1 MNSNNKIQAESESI
15 PTRGRW
21 GKYTGIALIAI
32 SITALVATPGTMRW
46 LILLEG
52 ALAFTGIVVFA
63 YARIQFWREIN
74 RHIQKQ

>member
-1 MNSNNKIQAESESI
+1 MHSTSNTLPENEQT
-15 PTRGRW
+15 PTKGRW

-52 ALAFTGIVVFA
+52 IIALIGIALFV

-74 RHIQKQ
+74 RLRQQ

>member
-1 MNSNNKIQAESESI
+1 MHSTNDTLPESEPI

-32 SITALVATPGTMRW
+32 SITALVATPRTMRW

-52 ALAFTGIVVFA
+52 TLAFTGIVLFA
-63 YARIQFWREIN
+63 YARIQFWREVN
-74 RHIQKQ
+74 RYRQQQ